1 MLRNL
6 KIKSKLFA
14 VVVLML
20 VFMLVLSG
28 VSIGLMSAMNHSV
41 AVIATNSLPSVAV
54 AEDLNASMA
63 KYRIEEYNHILSAS
77 QKELT
82 AVETTMVTLKRN
94 IDDLFSAY
102 ADLISNEKDAWLIEQ
117 VHANWEQYLK
127 DGETVLKLSR
137 LNKPDDAIKMMQ
149 STSLG
154 TFNKLSQS
162 ISDVVE
168 ANKADSQNESQ
179 QAGKLYGYALIILLA
194 TVAVAVAI
202 SLIASFSIVNTITK
216 AIGNLV
222 GGMKNL
228 TEGHLDH
235 TVAVQSLDELGHLA
249 KDFNGM
255 SDYLK
260 SIIYDVDRL
269 LSGIGEGNFTQTT
282 QIAYVGDFDSIL
294 ASINNI
300 SLTLSETLSQINR
313 ASEQVASGASQ
324 ISDASQALSQG
335 ATEQAGSIEELS
347 ATFNEFSQQIK
358 QNAINARNA
367 SKSTGQIGENIMAS
381 NRQMLALMDAMQN
394 IDRSSSEIGRIIKT
408 IDDIAFQT
416 NILALN
422 AAVEAARA
430 GEAGKGFA
438 VVADEVRNLASKSAE
453 AAKSTTGLIEESM
466 RAVRNGTTLT
476 DQAAKSLN
484 AVVSGSKEIET
495 VINKIAEASNEQA
508 SAVSQITIG
517 VEQIST
523 VVQTNSATAQQSAAT
538 SEELSGQAEMLK
550 ALIAKFQLINSS
562 RDVGEDMP
570 QTTVNE
576 VDTDCNLVLTGS
588 DKY

>member
-6 KIKSKLFA
+6 KIRSKLLT
-14 VVVLML
+14 VVALML
-20 VFMLVLSG
+20 VFMLTLSG
-28 VSIGLMSAMNHSV
+28 ISIWLMSAMNRSV
-41 AVIATNSLPSVAV
+41 AVIATNSLPSVAI

-63 KYRIEEYNHILSAS
+63 KYRIEEYNHMLTAS

-82 AVETTMVTLKRN
+82 AVEKNMVSLKSS
-94 IDDLFSAY
+94 IDGLFSAY
-102 ADLISNEKDAWLIEQ
+102 SDLISDETDAQLIAQ
-117 VHANWEQYLK
+117 VHANWTQYL
-127 DGETVLKLSR
+127 ENSEAVLKLSR
-137 LNKPDDAIKMMQ
+137 LSKTDDAIKMMQ
-149 STSLG
+149 GASLE
-154 TFNKLSQS
+154 TFNKLSAS

-168 ANKADSQNESQ
+168 ANRESSQSESQ
-179 QAGKLYGYALIILLA
+179 QAGMLYGYALIILLA
-194 TVAVAVAI
+194 TVAVAVVI

-216 AIGNLV
+216 SIGNLV
-222 GGMKNL
+222 VGMKNL

-235 TVAVQSLDELGHLA
+235 TIAVRSLDELGHLA
-249 KDFNGM
+249 KEFNGM

-269 LSGIGEGNFTQTT
+269 LSGISAGNFTQTT
-282 QIAYVGDFDSIL
+282 QMAYVGDFNSIL
-294 ASINNI
+294 ASIDNI
-300 SLTLSETLSQINR
+300 SLTLSETLSQINQ
-313 ASEQVASGASQ
+313 ASAQVATGASQ

-347 ATFNEFSQQIK
+347 ATFNEFSHQIK
-358 QNAINARNA
+358 QNALNALNA
-367 SKSTGQIGENIMAS
+367 SKSTGQIGENIMSS
-381 NRQMLALMDAMQN
+381 NRQMLALIKAMEN
-394 IDRSSSEIGRIIKT
+394 IDRSSNEIGRIIKT

-466 RAVRNGTTLT
+466 HAVRNGTALAS
-476 DQAAKSLN
+476 QAAKSLD
-484 AVVSGSKEIET
+484 AVVSGSKEIEA
-495 VINKIAEASNEQA
+495 VINKITEASNEQA

-538 SEELSGQAEMLK
+538 SEELSGQAAMLK
-550 ALIAKFQLINSS
+550 ALIAKFQLINGS
-562 RDVGEDMP
+562 RDVGGNEP
-570 QTTVNE
+570 QTTASKAV
-576 VDTDCNLVLTGS
+576 VDYDLLLVGS